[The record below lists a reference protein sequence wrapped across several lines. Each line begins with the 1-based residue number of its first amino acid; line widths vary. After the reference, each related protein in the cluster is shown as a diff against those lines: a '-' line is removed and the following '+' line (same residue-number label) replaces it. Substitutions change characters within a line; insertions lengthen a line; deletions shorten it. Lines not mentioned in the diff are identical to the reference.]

1 MRLSFL
7 LFAVVS
13 LSVFSSWL
21 SASENAVVVVNNKSA
36 SSKLIANHYI
46 SLRNIPAENVIYLSG
61 IPQREVITIGEFRN
75 KILQPL
81 AAKISQRKINPH
93 IDYIIYS
100 SGFPTIVNAKSD
112 RKLLLESNNK
122 NSQVAANHKLLNPY
136 VSLTSATF
144 FLNSVLRKQ
153 PSYLSMSANTYSRAK
168 LNVALTNPF
177 VGDDADD
184 FEKALSSIRS
194 ENFDE
199 AIETLSSLAK
209 RHPLQLAVLY
219 WLARAHAWND
229 DSENAISWLKRCV
242 AIGWCYRDYTI
253 RDSAFKKLKD
263 NDDFKALTSIIANL
277 PARYAPTMSFRNG
290 YLWGQNGLI
299 NSSETEGNRY
309 ILSTMLAIN
318 RNQGNSERET
328 LDYLKTSVQA
338 DGSKPNGTFYFTKT
352 RDVRT
357 TTRDKGIDEAVEELK
372 RLGFKT
378 EVVTTGI
385 PQGKRDVI
393 GLTMGAANFKWP
405 ASNQIVPGA
414 ICENLTSFGGRL
426 MPGAK
431 QTKLTEFL
439 RHGAAGSSGTVIEP
453 FAIQAKFPHPR
464 IHVHYVK
471 GCTLAESFYQSVS
484 GPFQLLIVGDGLC
497 QPWADVPKI
506 VVAGDLKSGKTLKG
520 KIQFEV
526 QSVQS
531 KKPVRLIEMYIN
543 GRLVRKINS
552 WQSGRIELDTS
563 AMPDGYHEFRFV
575 GIASGTI
582 QTRGS
587 IVIPV
592 VVNNQGRVVS
602 LKPSLLTA
610 KIDDQITFS
619 VKAEGAEEIQ
629 LVHNSRV
636 LISAKNDKAR
646 MKVAAHKFGRG
657 PVSVLAEAKY
667 GNETVRSKPI
677 QLSITGEILST
688 IPVIKSPPKKAKPAK
703 PKSKASK

>member
-253 RDSAFKKLKD
+253 RDSAFKKL
-263 NDDFKALTSIIANL
+263 ALLRIA
-277 PARYAPTMSFRNG
+277 
-290 YLWGQNGLI
+290 
-299 NSSETEGNRY
+299 
-309 ILSTMLAIN
+309 
-318 RNQGNSERET
+318 
-328 LDYLKTSVQA
+328 
-338 DGSKPNGTFYFTKT
+338 
-352 RDVRT
+352 
-357 TTRDKGIDEAVEELK
+357 
-372 RLGFKT
+372 
-378 EVVTTGI
+378 
-385 PQGKRDVI
+385 
-393 GLTMGAANFKWP
+393 
-405 ASNQIVPGA
+405 
-414 ICENLTSFGGRL
+414 
-426 MPGAK
+426 
-431 QTKLTEFL
+431 
-439 RHGAAGSSGTVIEP
+439 
-453 FAIQAKFPHPR
+453 
-464 IHVHYVK
+464 
-471 GCTLAESFYQSVS
+471 
-484 GPFQLLIVGDGLC
+484 
-497 QPWADVPKI
+497 
-506 VVAGDLKSGKTLKG
+506 
-520 KIQFEV
+520 
-526 QSVQS
+526 
-531 KKPVRLIEMYIN
+531 
-543 GRLVRKINS
+543 
-552 WQSGRIELDTS
+552 
-563 AMPDGYHEFRFV
+563 
-575 GIASGTI
+575 
-582 QTRGS
+582 
-587 IVIPV
+587 
-592 VVNNQGRVVS
+592 
-602 LKPSLLTA
+602 
-610 KIDDQITFS
+610 
-619 VKAEGAEEIQ
+619 
-629 LVHNSRV
+629 
-636 LISAKNDKAR
+636 
-646 MKVAAHKFGRG
+646 
-657 PVSVLAEAKY
+657 
-667 GNETVRSKPI
+667 
-677 QLSITGEILST
+677 
-688 IPVIKSPPKKAKPAK
+688 
-703 PKSKASK
+703 